1 MAGKYLQDRERQ
13 EKISKVT
20 GIVLTVA
27 VHLCIAVFGVFTG
40 LKYIYPPPEEKS
52 ILIDF
57 SEDRPLKPRQVKTG
71 TQPRAVNADPKKDI
85 ELVQSSE
92 AQHQGTKLNEAPE
105 ATTGPDGDVEVPE
118 PPREKEINRRALF
131 HSADNTTDKDTLA
144 AQTAEKVSDA
154 LKAGHAQGN
163 TKTGKTSGEPN
174 AKLAGRTVLGTLP
187 NPKFPVQNSGVVVV
201 EIWVDNYG
209 EVQKAVPGAE
219 GTTVTDQKIWNEA
232 RKAAME
238 SHFNMD
244 ATAPALQKRTITYI
258 FRLR

>member
-131 HSADNTTDKDTLA
+131 HSADNTTVKDTLA

-209 EVQKAVPGAE
+209 EVKKAVPGAE

-244 ATAPALQKRTITYI
+244 ATAPALQKGTITYI

>member
-174 AKLAGRTVLGTLP
+174 AKQAGRTVLGTLP

-209 EVQKAVPGAE
+209 EVKKAVPGAE

-244 ATAPALQKRTITYI
+244 ATAPALQKGTITYI

>member
-13 EKISKVT
+13 EKISRVT

-71 TQPRAVNADPKKDI
+71 TQPRAVNADPKKDT

-131 HSADNTTDKDTLA
+131 HSADNTTVKDTLA

-174 AKLAGRTVLGTLP
+174 AKRAGRTVLGTLP

-209 EVQKAVPGAE
+209 EVKKAVPGAE

-244 ATAPALQKRTITYI
+244 ATAPALQKGTITYI

>member
-209 EVQKAVPGAE
+209 EVKKAVPGAE

-244 ATAPALQKRTITYI
+244 ATAPALQKVTITYI

>member
-13 EKISKVT
+13 EKISRVT

-131 HSADNTTDKDTLA
+131 HSADNTTVKDTLA

-187 NPKFPVQNSGVVVV
+187 KWKYGWTTTERSKRPSLEQKGLLSRTRRYGTRQGRRRWSRIS
-201 EIWVDNYG
+201 IWMPPHLLCSQ
-209 EVQKAVPGAE
+209 E
-219 GTTVTDQKIWNEA
+219 
-232 RKAAME
+232 R
-238 SHFNMD
+238 
-244 ATAPALQKRTITYI
+244 
-258 FRLR
+258 

>member
-174 AKLAGRTVLGTLP
+174 AKLAGKAVLGTLP

-209 EVQKAVPGAE
+209 EVKKAVPGAE

-244 ATAPALQKRTITYI
+244 ATAPALQKGTITYI

>member
-201 EIWVDNYG
+201 EIWVYNNG
-209 EVQKAVPGAE
+209 EVKKAVPGAE

-244 ATAPALQKRTITYI
+244 ATAPALQKGTITYI

>member
-13 EKISKVT
+13 EKISRVT

-131 HSADNTTDKDTLA
+131 HSADNTTVKDTLA

-187 NPKFPVQNSGVVVV
+187 
-201 EIWVDNYG
+201 EW
-209 EVQKAVPGAE
+209 
-219 GTTVTDQKIWNEA
+219 W
-232 RKAAME
+232 
-238 SHFNMD
+238 
-244 ATAPALQKRTITYI
+244 
-258 FRLR
+258 

>member
-209 EVQKAVPGAE
+209 EVKKAVPGAE

-244 ATAPALQKRTITYI
+244 ATAPALQKGTITYI

>member
-92 AQHQGTKLNEAPE
+92 AQHQGTKLNEI
-105 ATTGPDGDVEVPE
+105 G
-118 PPREKEINRRALF
+118 RA
-131 HSADNTTDKDTLA
+131 H
-144 AQTAEKVSDA
+144 V
-154 LKAGHAQGN
+154 
-163 TKTGKTSGEPN
+163 
-174 AKLAGRTVLGTLP
+174 
-187 NPKFPVQNSGVVVV
+187 
-201 EIWVDNYG
+201 
-209 EVQKAVPGAE
+209 
-219 GTTVTDQKIWNEA
+219 
-232 RKAAME
+232 
-238 SHFNMD
+238 
-244 ATAPALQKRTITYI
+244 
-258 FRLR
+258 

>member
-13 EKISKVT
+13 EKISRVT

-131 HSADNTTDKDTLA
+131 HSADNTTVKDTLA

-201 EIWVDNYG
+201 EIWVNNHG
-209 EVQKAVPGAE
+209 EVKKAVPGAE

-238 SHFNMD
+238 SHFKMD
-244 ATAPALQKRTITYI
+244 ATAPALQKGTITYI